1 MKKISILVILSLVV
15 LLSGC
20 SANYEVEIVND
31 KIKEKTSMIDMDSY
45 KWDKELPINTNGVDI
60 VSDKAMT
67 FREYVDKSFANSF
80 PALSNDA
87 NTFYEKKKVDN
98 KKELGIVYNYI
109 YDFSNYKYSN
119 IINSCYRYFNV
130 LDSNDLY
137 ILSTNDTINCLSY
150 DNVDSITIHLKTNHK
165 VKSNNASRVDGYN
178 YYWTFTEANKDNAGI
193 YIELY
198 KDKYVFNYENK
209 ITIVLTIFISLA
221 ILAFIVII
229 IFRKKASKNNRI

>member
-1 MKKISILVILSLVV
+1 MNKIKLIIIVFLVV
-15 LLSGC
+15 VLTGC
-20 SANYEVEIVND
+20 SASYEVEIVDD
-31 KIKEKTSMIDMDSY
+31 KIKEKVTIVDNNSFR
-45 KWDKELPINTNGVDI
+45 WDKEMPT
-60 VSDKAMT
+60 SDKDTDESQDQKMT
-67 FREYVDKSFANSF
+67 YRDYVNNLYKNPF
-80 PALSNDA
+80 PAFNNRNNIFYNKRKISNK
-87 NTFYEKKKVDN
+87 NQ
-98 KKELGIVYNYI
+98 LGISYDYI

-165 VKSNNASRVDGYN
+165 VKSNNASSVDGYN